1 MISLSLYNLAYL
13 YLTPFLQILNIQLL
27 TRHLAE
33 ITKKEKKDGKEEKK
47 LSMREDTERSSCVQ
61 VPSSQFSFK
70 GGKT

>member
-1 MISLSLYNLAYL
+1 MRKKIKEY
-13 YLTPFLQILNIQLL
+13 PRKKNIA
-27 TRHLAE
+27 RERCA
-33 ITKKEKKDGKEEKK
+33 KRKKDGREEKK